1 MAKLMAHNSLAG
13 TVNWPIDHHKR
24 LVWVLDHEVSHVERC
39 GHKSYSGPYFEYGEL
54 ITLQVVI
61 VVLII
66 QQLVRSAS
74 CPCHQSL
81 VQGWVSVKLEIL
93 KQGQLIWDFID
104 ELQWCHVEDTD
115 CSPIC
120 TKEDLIIRSRPDNS
134 EVDKVSVDCADKISF
149 LVKNQDFPVVPQ
161 YQQIACHLWHNA
173 LLNILFNMN
182 FLKKLSVPGL
192 VLPDFN
198 AVLF

>member
-1 MAKLMAHNSLAG
+1 
-13 TVNWPIDHHKR
+13 
-24 LVWVLDHEVSHVERC
+24 
-39 GHKSYSGPYFEYGEL
+39 
-54 ITLQVVI
+54 
-61 VVLII
+61 
-66 QQLVRSAS
+66 
-74 CPCHQSL
+74 
-81 VQGWVSVKLEIL
+81 
-93 KQGQLIWDFID
+93 
-104 ELQWCHVEDTD
+104 VEDTD

-134 EVDKVSVDCADKISF
+134 EVDKISVDCADKISF
-149 LVKNQDFPVVPQ
+149 LVKNQDFPVVSQ
-161 YQQIACHLWHNA
+161 YQQVACHLRHNA